1 MKASQ
6 PLRGHKPAG
15 DAAPARVAEADR
27 VKVVVVGGGMGGL
40 TAAYELSHPRHGG
53 KYDITVYQ
61 MGWRLGGKGASG
73 RNREKA
79 DRIEEH
85 GLHVWMGFY
94 ENAFRMM
101 RECYDEL
108 GKRAT
113 GSLPSYSWEPK
124 DPPQALPSDQLG
136 PPRPFRPPPPPFATI
151 EEAFRPDNHVGVA
164 APSPDKPDHWE
175 AWTSWFP
182 PMEGM
187 PGDPM
192 DDKRN
197 PFTLHGYAIRFLFLA
212 RTLFLSLLNESGA
225 RDGKR
230 SDLDEILD
238 KGREE
243 FRKRSPRL
251 IIEMITAKLRG
262 GTLTAAAGLFQGAL
276 ILETVLKD
284 RQTFAGNDL
293 RVLEFLD
300 AIASSVRSQLRDI
313 VKIEP
318 RLRRKTEV
326 IDLVMTCVA
335 GLLRDDVLASPEGLD
350 AIDHYD
356 AREWLLKHGASWS
369 SLDSPVLRGL
379 YDMAFAEFVDLGE
392 ESARRA
398 TVGKIGPD
406 GRRRGLAAGQ
416 ALRCT
421 MRMFYTYRG
430 ALFWRMRSAMGEVV
444 FAPMYHL
451 LKARG
456 VTFRFFHR
464 LNDIEVQGEG
474 DGRYVSKLVFDRQLK
489 DPEADLRYKPLFKPF
504 PADSGRPP
512 GYAFESLHAWPSAPK
527 PADFVG
533 DGKPAIEELDP
544 AALESFWGRSAGEK
558 LALEISKAGK
568 RAGQNQF
575 DMVVLALGLGAIQYL
590 WNQNELRALDERGA
604 GQGVWA
610 QMLDHMQTVPTQ
622 AFQLWLK
629 KDMAELR
636 WSEPP
641 VTLAGIGRTDTKTFD
656 TWADMTPILPF
667 EGWDFSKKGRS
678 APGALAYFCGAMRGT
693 FAPRLDR
700 ASQKDDKATLDQAAK
715 NVEGLMNG
723 PMASLWPGAS
733 TDKGGFNWGL
743 LVGGQAK
750 DKDPSRVL
758 KTQFITAAVNPSDRY
773 VLTVPGSS
781 AYRISPLNTGIVN
794 LTVAG
799 DWTAC
804 GFHGGCI
811 EAAVMS
817 GRLAAHALSGFP
829 GLDAIVGYD
838 HP

>member
-1 MKASQ
+1 MTAPRRRKGDR
-6 PLRGHKPAG
+6 PLK
-15 DAAPARVAEADR
+15 APAADKVAEAER
-27 VKVVVVGGGMGGL
+27 VNVVVVGGGMGGL

-53 KYDITVYQ
+53 RYDITVYQ

-73 RNREKA
+73 RNRDKSN
-79 DRIEEH
+79 RIEEH

-101 RECYDEL
+101 RECYEEL
-108 GKRAT
+108 GKRA
-113 GSLPSYSWEPK
+113 GGEKPAWEPK
-124 DPPQALPSDQLG
+124 GGAK
-136 PPRPFRPPPPPFATI
+136 PPPPPFATI

-164 APSPDKPDHWE
+164 APSPDKPDEWE

-212 RTLFLSLLNESGA
+212 RTLFLSLLKESGA
-225 RDGKR
+225 RDDKR

-251 IIEMITAKLRG
+251 IIEQVTAKLRSG
-262 GTLTAAAGLFQGAL
+262 SLTAAAGLFQGVL

-300 AIASSVRSQLRDI
+300 AAASSVRSQLRDI

-369 SLDSPVLRGL
+369 SLDSPILRGL

-444 FAPMYHL
+444 FAPLYHL

-456 VTFRFFHR
+456 VKFRFFHR
-464 LNDIEVQGEG
+464 LSDIEVEG
-474 DGRYVSKLVFDRQLK
+474 DGGGRYVSKLVFDRQLR
-489 DPEADLRYKPLFKPF
+489 DAAADLQYEPLFKPF
-504 PADSGRPP
+504 GADDRRPA
-512 GYAFESLHAWPSAPK
+512 GYAFDSLHAWPSAPNVDAFGGPK
-527 PADFVG
+527 PA
-533 DGKPAIEELDP
+533 AEQLDP
-544 AALESFWGRSAGEK
+544 AALESFWGAAPGGTLELTVSAAGERPGPH
-558 LALEISKAGK
+558 E
-568 RAGQNQF
+568 F
-575 DMVVLALGLGAIQYL
+575 DMVVLALGLGAIQH
-590 WNQNELRALDERGA
+590 LRSNGKLQSLDEDESGGA
-604 GQGVWA
+604 WA
-610 QMLDHMQTVPTQ
+610 QMLNRMQTVPTQ

-629 KDMAELR
+629 KGMFELG

-667 EGWDFSKKGRS
+667 EGWDFSEKGDP
-678 APGALAYFCGAMRGT
+678 PGALAYFCGAMRGT
-693 FAPRLDR
+693 SAPRLDKV
-700 ASQKDDKATLDQAAK
+700 ASQVDDKATLEQAAK

-723 PMASLWPGAS
+723 PMASLWKGAA
-733 TDKGGFNWGL
+733 TGRGMFDWGL
-743 LVGGQAK
+743 LVSGEPEDRMRQY
-750 DKDPSRVL
+750 PSLAL
-758 KTQFITAAVNPSDRY
+758 KSQFVTAAVNPSDRY

-781 AYRISPLNTGIVN
+781 AYRISPLDTGIVN